1 MKDKGLNALKL
12 LGESRLILLCF
23 AACAVSACGQQEQAT
38 TEPAGEGAAAEMTR
52 TEKVPV
58 TTSSDEARA
67 WYDEGLALADNL
79 HFVDAAAAFTK
90 AVEADPGFAMAYL
103 RLAQISQ
110 SAAAFFKAVGQAEDN
125 VANSSEG
132 EQLYIRAL
140 IAAAEND
147 QAAQLSAISS
157 LLGMYPKDE
166 RTHVQLANY
175 YNGQQNF
182 AEAVKHFGH
191 ATSINPNFASA
202 FNSLGYAHRSNDDLD
217 GAKAAFAR
225 YVELIP
231 DEANPYDSYAEL
243 LMEMGEYDESI
254 ENYRKATAIDPHFPS
269 AYAGVST
276 NESLKGNA
284 EAAQAA
290 AAEML
295 AAARNDGEKQGAMF
309 RAVAAHLFAGNND
322 AALAVSEERYA
333 MAEAAGNHSMMG
345 GIRAYMGDIMLS
357 SGDGAK
363 AMEYYASAL
372 SHRQMAEVNDAAKA
386 QAQRAYKFKTS
397 IAAMVSGEIETAASR
412 VAEYNAAAEAHGTAF
427 EQRRI
432 HELNAYLAQM
442 NEDSETAAAE
452 FAQASQLE
460 PTALY
465 WAAVNNRNLGHTE
478 KAADLAN
485 RAAYRNTLSPN
496 LPFFRDEAI
505 ALLEE
510 LEADQAVSIL

>member
-1 MKDKGLNALKL
+1 MNTLKL
-12 LGESRLILLCF
+12 WGDARLILLLL
-23 AACAVSACGQQEQAT
+23 AACAVSACGQQEQAA
-38 TEPAGEGAAAEMTR
+38 TESVDEGAGAEMTR

-58 TTSSDEARA
+58 TTSSDNARA
-67 WYDEGLALADNL
+67 LYDAGLALADNL
-79 HFVDAAAAFTK
+79 HFVDAAAAFTQ

-125 VANSSEG
+125 AANSSEG
-132 EQLYIRAL
+132 EQLYVRAL

-166 RTHVQLANY
+166 RTHIQLANY

-182 AEAVKHFGH
+182 VEAVKHFGH
-191 ATSINPNFASA
+191 ATSINPNFANA
-202 FNSLGYAHRSNDDLD
+202 FNSLGYAHRNNDDLD

-254 ENYRKATAIDPHFPS
+254 ENYRKATELDPHFPS

-276 NESLKGNA
+276 NESLKRNA

-309 RAVAAHLFAGNND
+309 RSVVAHLFAGNTD
-322 AALAVSEERYA
+322 AAIAVSQERYA
-333 MAEAAGNHSMMG
+333 MAEAAGNHATMG
-345 GIRAYMGDIMLS
+345 NIREYMGDIMLS

-363 AMEYYASAL
+363 ASEYYEGAL
-372 SHRQMAEVNDAAKA
+372 GQWQMAEINDAAKA
-386 QAQRAYKFKTS
+386 QAQRAYTFKTS

-412 VAEYNAAAEAHGTAF
+412 VAEYNAAAAAHGTAF

-465 WAAVNNRNLGHTE
+465 WAAVNNRILGHTE

-485 RAAYRNTLSPN
+485 RAAYRNTLSPH
-496 LPFFRDEAI
+496 LPFFRDEAL

-510 LEADQAVSIL
+510 LEAE

>member
-1 MKDKGLNALKL
+1 MNALNL

-23 AACAVSACGQQEQAT
+23 AACAVTACGQQEQAT
-38 TEPAGEGAAAEMTR
+38 TEPADEGAAAEVTR
-52 TEKVPV
+52 PEKVPV

-67 WYDEGLALADNL
+67 LYDEGLALADNL

-90 AVEADPGFAMAYL
+90 AIEADPGFAMAYL
-103 RLAQISQ
+103 RLAQNSQ

-125 VANSSEG
+125 AANSSQG
-132 EQLYIRAL
+132 EQLYVRAL

-147 QAAQLSAISS
+147 QAVQLSAISS

-166 RTHVQLANY
+166 RTHMQLANY

-182 AEAVKHFGH
+182 VEAVKHFGH
-191 ATSINPNFASA
+191 ATSINPNFANA
-202 FNSLGYAHRSNDDLD
+202 FNSLGYAHRNNDDLD

-254 ENYRKATAIDPHFPS
+254 ENYREASAIDPHFPS
-269 AYAGVST
+269 AYAGISI

-290 AAEML
+290 ADML

-309 RAVAAHLFAGNND
+309 RSVTSHLFAGNTE
-322 AALAVSEERYA
+322 AAIAVSEKRYA
-333 MAEAAGNHSMMG
+333 MAEAAGVHSTMG
-345 GIRAYMGDIMLS
+345 GIREYMGDIMLS
-357 SGDGAK
+357 SGDAAK
-363 AMEYYASAL
+363 ATEYYESAL
-372 SHRQMAEVNDAAKA
+372 SHRQMAEFNDANKA
-386 QAQRAYKFKTS
+386 QAERTYKFKTS
-397 IAAMVSGEIETAASR
+397 IAAMVGGEFEAATSR
-412 VAEYNAAAEAHGTAF
+412 VAEYNEAAEAHGTAF
-427 EQRRI
+427 ERRRM
-432 HELNAYLAQM
+432 HELNAFLAQL
-442 NEDSETAAAE
+442 NEDPETAAAE
-452 FAQASQLE
+452 FAQANQLE

-465 WAAVNNRNLGHTE
+465 WAAVNNRILGNTE
-478 KAADLAN
+478 KAIDLAN

-510 LEADQAVSIL
+510 LEAD